1 MQQRLW
7 LILPTAGIPL
17 LIVLFVVLWQAVQR
31 QNLMLQ
37 ELVDRVEKLEGFDRA
52 EQKTS
57 QELLQQQLG
66 ALQARQR
73 RLQGKI
79 FDLESWR
86 SGSRERERR
95 LLERLN
101 PGPFQSPDT
110 LQAPPEPSINP

>member
-37 ELVDRVEKLEGFDRA
+37 ELVDRVEELDRT

-57 QELLQQQLG
+57 QELLQQQLS

-79 FDLESWR
+79 IDLESWR

-101 PGPFQSPDT
+101 PGPFQSPET
-110 LQAPPEPSINP
+110 LQAPPVPSINP

>member
-1 MQQRLW
+1 MHQRLW
-7 LILPTAGIPL
+7 LILPAAGFPL

-31 QNLMLQ
+31 QNLVLQ
-37 ELVDRVEKLEGFDRA
+37 GLVERVEVLEGFDRE

-57 QELLQQQLG
+57 QQLIQQQLG
-66 ALQARQR
+66 ALQSRQR

-79 FDLESWR
+79 MDLESWR

-101 PGPFQSPDT
+101 PSPFIRPDGP
-110 LQAPPEPSINP
+110 QAPPEPNITP